1 VLQVLLANG
10 GIGLGCDLL
19 HGYWPITLHERQF
32 LCMWLQ
38 HIKAVKHYVGKT
50 EHPADNYHLT
60 VYIKQTICGV
70 AISWCYNIV
79 TLMFTETF

>member
-1 VLQVLLANG
+1 MVEYWSGLWFVAWILAHYSAWKTIPLYVTATYFN
-10 GIGLGCDLL
+10 
-19 HGYWPITLHERQF
+19 
-32 LCMWLQ
+32 
-38 HIKAVKHYVGKT
+38 KAVKHYVGKT

-70 AISWCYNIV
+70 AISWCYSIV